1 MGIFEKRLVEL
12 GYRLPPAPEPKGS
25 YLPYQWSN
33 GILHVSGQ
41 ISIAADGRSLTGSV
55 GHDRS
60 VEEGVEAARLAA
72 LNTLATIGKAIGN
85 LDNIKR
91 FVFLN
96 GFVQAVA
103 GFAESPRVINGA
115 SDLLVEIFGE
125 KGRHARAAV
134 AVAGLPLNCTV
145 EIQVSLEVK

>member
-1 MGIFEKRLVEL
+1 MGTFEKRIVDL
-12 GYRLPPAPEPKGS
+12 GYTLPPAPEPKGS

-41 ISIAADGRSLTGSV
+41 ISIAGDGRSWTGAI
-55 GHDRS
+55 GIDRT
-60 VEEGVEAARLAA
+60 VEDGIEAARLAA

-96 GFVQAVA
+96 GYVQAIS

-115 SDLLVEIFGE
+115 SDLLFDIFGD

-145 EIQVSLEVK
+145 EVQVSLEVK